1 MRQQATGKIALM
13 LGVLFIAAGATAQ
26 ASPVRYD
33 DVFASASVVGQSG
46 RSSVDLRM
54 RSISQQQQ
62 TSPSTQQ
69 TTSTAGPQDQRPGVA
84 PAPDGAPSATA
95 GSLTGTVVAPSAT
108 GQQTTVETIE
118 LGEVQGT
125 ICDCGEILLPG
136 GEFPLWPL
144 LGLGAIPLFFIHH
157 DKTPPEV
164 TSTPTPTPTPPPTP
178 TPTAVP
184 EPATIFLLGTGLLV
198 FGTGAR
204 RVRARN
210 AKQAESAGE
219 V

>member
-1 MRQQATGKIALM
+1 MRHQATGKIALM
-13 LGVLFIAAGATAQ
+13 LSVLFVAAAASAQ

-33 DVFASASVVGQSG
+33 DVFAMASVVGQSG

-54 RSISQQQQ
+54 RSFSQQQAN
-62 TSPSTQQ
+62 PSTQQ
-69 TTSTAGPQDQRPGVA
+69 TASNRGSQDQKQTAA
-84 PAPDGAPSATA
+84 PAPDGAPSVPA
-95 GSLTGTVVAPSAT
+95 GSLTGTVVAPPAA

-136 GEFPLWPL
+136 GDFPLWPL
-144 LGLGAIPLFFIHH
+144 LGLGAVPLFFL
-157 DKTPPEV
+157 DKDKHITEEL
-164 TSTPTPTPTPPPTP
+164 PTPTPTPQ
-178 TPTAVP
+178 VP
-184 EPATIFLLGTGLLV
+184 EPATIFLLGTGLLA

-204 RVRARN
+204 RARARSS
-210 AKQAESAGE
+210 AKQQDLMGE

>member
-1 MRQQATGKIALM
+1 M
-13 LGVLFIAAGATAQ
+13 LSVLFVAAAASAQ

-33 DVFASASVVGQSG
+33 DVFAMASVVGQSG

-54 RSISQQQQ
+54 RSFSQQQAN
-62 TSPSTQQ
+62 PSTQQ
-69 TTSTAGPQDQRPGVA
+69 TASNRGSQDQKQTAA
-84 PAPDGAPSATA
+84 PAPDGAPTTSV
-95 GSLTGTVVAPSAT
+95 GSLTDTVVAPSAT

-144 LGLGAIPLFFIHH
+144 LGLGAVPLFFIHK
-157 DKTPPEV
+157 DKTIEENP
-164 TSTPTPTPTPPPTP
+164 TPTPTPTPPPQ
-178 TPTAVP
+178 VP
-184 EPATIFLLGTGLLV
+184 EPATIFLLGTGLLAY
-198 FGTGAR
+198 GSKAR
-204 RVRARN
+204 RTRART
-210 AKQAESAGE
+210 AKRDAARE